1 MTAPEHDANWW
12 KKFTA
17 APPQLQKA
25 MHSTL
30 KAREILELRTHLKID
45 DGFELAVYEQRL
57 KEREQAEHETREALD
72 QPRPVPPVSRSVA
85 AGKAPSDVATGQAAS
100 TATSGPDRFW

>member
-1 MTAPEHDANWW
+1 MTAPQHDAKWW
-12 KKFTA
+12 KQFTA

-45 DGFELAVYEQRL
+45 DGSELAVYEQRM
-57 KEREQAEHETREALD
+57 KEREQVEHEIREVLAKA
-72 QPRPVPPVSRSVA
+72 RSEAPVFRNVA
-85 AGKAPSDVATGQAAS
+85 AGNGPSDVANEQ
-100 TATSGPDRFW
+100 ATSSGPERFW